1 MINLSE
7 LDSSANLNL
16 NLSSL
21 VPDIITPTTDEPQ
34 NRSLHTPTPTPSQD

>member
-16 NLSSL
+16 SSL
-21 VPDIITPTTDEPQ
+21 VRSIITPTTDEPQ
-34 NRSLHTPTPTPSQD
+34 DRSLHTPTPTPSQD